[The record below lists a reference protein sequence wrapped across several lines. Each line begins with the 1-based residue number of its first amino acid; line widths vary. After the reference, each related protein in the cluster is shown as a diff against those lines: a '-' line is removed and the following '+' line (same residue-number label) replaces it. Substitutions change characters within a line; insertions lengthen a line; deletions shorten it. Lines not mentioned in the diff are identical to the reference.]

1 MTPTLPQIATLTPED
16 LSRDLAILESNP
28 TILDAFLPSHLQ
40 SATATT
46 PPITTTAP
54 LETYTANTTPTP
66 EDSVA
71 LSRAFIGV
79 ARQGVLALVKDGAE
93 GKLGA
98 LGDDVERVRAEA
110 EQLEG
115 SLRQT

>member
-1 MTPTLPQIATLTPED
+1 MTPTLPQIATITPEE

-28 TILDAFLPSHLQ
+28 TILDALLPAELRSTTVT
-40 SATATT
+40 TAPNTT
-46 PPITTTAP
+46 RAP
-54 LETYTANTTPTP
+54 LETYTTNSTPTP

-79 ARQGVLALVKDGAE
+79 AREGVLALVKDGAE

-98 LGDDVERVRAEA
+98 LGDDIERVRAEA

-115 SLRQT
+115 SLEGM